1 MKSLKMYLLY
11 QANKIT
17 RKVYSNIIDSAEKNI
32 NCILYIYE
40 FKIY

>member
-1 MKSLKMYLLY
+1 MYLFY
-11 QANKIT
+11 QAKEIT
-17 RKVYSNIIDSAEKNI
+17 RKVYSNITDSVEKNI